1 MSAALA
7 LDFAGG
13 LDRSEFAR
21 QCAIEPDAKQCA
33 ILRSTGR
40 NVAVCTSRQWGKS
53 TTAALLGA
61 SDAWYNHVSPEARR
75 VLGARARAL
84 VLITSPTQ
92 RQSDLTFAK
101 LQYYLGERIAQAHTA
116 DVARES
122 ENKVFTRAPG
132 AGRRVVLSSE
142 LVDEWKV
149 RSLLLRSGAMVVSLP
164 GVPETLRGFDAV
176 TRVIVD
182 EAAFTGDGLIGALRP
197 MLLVSRGSMTL
208 LSTPNGKRGEFFR
221 VFVEQRGKEGD
232 TWERHE
238 VPVECNGRIDPADV
252 EVDRRELPTWLF
264 EQEYKCRFTSLL
276 GAVFHESDIEG
287 ALVDDE
293 GVMDV

>member
-13 LDRSEFAR
+13 LDRAEFAR

-33 ILRSTGR
+33 ILRSNAR

-61 SDAWYNHVSPEARR
+61 SDAWYNRVSPEARA
-75 VLGARARAL
+75 VLGPRARAL

-101 LQYYLGERIAQAHTA
+101 LQYYLGERIASAH
-116 DVARES
+116 VAEVSRES
-122 ENKVFTRAPG
+122 DTRVWERRPG

-182 EAAFTGDGLIGALRP
+182 EAAFTGEGLIGALRP

-208 LSTPNGKRGEFFR
+208 LSTPNGKRGEFYR
-221 VFVEQRGKEGD
+221 VFVEARGKPGD
-232 TWERHE
+232 TWERFE
-238 VPVECNGRIDPADV
+238 VPVSDNPRIDPHDI
-252 EVDRRELPTWLF
+252 EVDRRELPAWLF
-264 EQEYKCRFTSLL
+264 AQEYECAFTALL
-276 GAVFHESDIEG
+276 GAVFHESDIER
-287 ALVDDE
+287 ALCDE
-293 GVMDV
+293 ETLSV